1 MAQQYTL
8 FQKNSKFYFKEA
20 HFWGQLTF
28 DKAFVILKSL
38 FLNNLNF
45 PMQKLK
51 IAIIGIGHLG
61 ALHLKVLDEL
71 KDKAEIVGICDIN
84 KGRTERLAAHYNVK
98 FTKDYKT
105 LASQAQAVI
114 VSVPTKE
121 HHKIGKFF
129 LENNVH
135 TFIEKPITP
144 TVKEADDL
152 IELATKN
159 KRILQV
165 GHVERFN
172 SAFESIKHFTR
183 HPVFIECHRLNQFT
197 KRSLDIGVVMDL
209 MIHDI
214 DIILGIIS
222 SPLEHIS
229 AVGINVLTALDD
241 IASVRLTFQN
251 GCICNLTAS
260 RVSEDVMRKIRIF
273 QKDTYISL
281 DYVKQEAYIYK
292 KQLFK
297 ISKHSLPIEKEQPL
311 KKELEHFIDCVQ
323 NNKKPIVS
331 GIEGREALR
340 VALAITEEIQRS
352 KTKVLKNLS

>member
-1 MAQQYTL
+1 VQCL
-8 FQKNSKFYFKEA
+8 P
-20 HFWGQLTF
+20 LTT
-28 DKAFVILKSL
+28 SL
-38 FLNNLNF
+38 PLTMN
-45 PMQKLK
+45 KLK
-51 IAIIGIGHLG
+51 IGIVGIGHLG

-71 KDKAEIVGICDIN
+71 KDQADIVGICDIN
-84 KGRTERLAAHYNVK
+84 KSRTQRLATHYKVDFN
-98 FTKDYKT
+98 KDYKS
-105 LASQAQAVI
+105 LIGKAEAVI

-121 HHKIGKFF
+121 HHKLGKFF
-129 LENNVH
+129 LENKVH
-135 TFIEKPITP
+135 TFIEKPITI
-144 TVKEADDL
+144 TVAEADDL
-152 IELATKN
+152 ITIAEKN
-159 KRILQV
+159 KMTLQV

-183 HPVFIECHRLNQFT
+183 NPVFIECHRLNQFT

-222 SPLEHIS
+222 SPLESIS
-229 AVGINVLTALDD
+229 AVGINVLTQLDD
-241 IASVRLTFQN
+241 IASVRLTFEN
-251 GCICNLTAS
+251 GCVCNLTAS

-292 KQLFK
+292 KHLFK

-311 KKELEHFIDCVQ
+311 KKELSHFIDCVR
-323 NNKKPIVS
+323 NKKRPLVS

-340 VALAITEEIQRS
+340 MALAITDKIKIS
-352 KTKVLKNLS
+352 KEKVLKNLK